1 MDRKQMEDARS
12 IVAVIKSHYYWM
24 STLHGAALHKHNH
37 VRKIIP
43 KLLDVPECFSNMQQI
58 IFYQTGL
65 VYNYLTDHPY
75 TEGFEP
81 GFLENDVNFYPI

>member
-1 MDRKQMEDARS
+1 MEDATS
-12 IVAVIKSHYYWM
+12 IVAAIKSHYYFM
-24 STLHGAALHKHNH
+24 STLHGIALHKHNH
-37 VRKIIP
+37 VIPIIP
-43 KLLDVPECFSNMQQI
+43 KLLDVPERFTNMQRI
-58 IFYQTGL
+58 IFYQTWL